1 MKNSCFCNCNRTNFR
16 FFAFKFL
23 GAVLVFAETLSKMVS
38 VGNTGSLK
46 RNSSTENEPKVVAKK
61 KKMRNESKYF
71 QKSNIQPPVLVSEEG
86 YSHCESLQPSVKKV
100 KMSFTDDCSLEDF
113 DNADAAEIDSGD
125 VKSNLEENSTLDHST
140 FTPSLTPLHK
150 YTSNGDGITDDT
162 KSNTEKV
169 ERGSWITVGSLPAGW
184 KFREVHSNPVVVD
197 SNKVVESNKVVASTT
212 GRQGASS
219 VNKQQFILAPT
230 GKIFPCRFLVHHS
243 MIEN

>member
-1 MKNSCFCNCNRTNFR
+1 MIKSIGRSLTQTKPKPNRTNFR

-61 KKMRNESKYF
+61 KKMRNESKYSE
-71 QKSNIQPPVLVSEEG
+71 KSNSQLPLLEEG

-100 KMSFTDDCSLEDF
+100 KMSFTDDISLEDF

-184 KFREVHSNPVVVD
+184 KFREVDSNPVVVD
-197 SNKVVESNKVVASTT
+197 SNKVVESTT
-212 GRQGASS
+212 NRQGASS
-219 VNKQQFILAPT
+219 INKQQFILAPT